1 LLHGSLG
8 YRFLWLHAPGWDS
21 SRTPGRLVTFAF
33 LGLALLGGLGAQ
45 DLVERLRRRTPG
57 RPELATI
64 VACVLVAAVLFEG
77 AGSVPD
83 PVIPSMPAGLA
94 SARPPLLELPTDPG
108 YDQIAMLWST
118 RGFPFIVNGQMSFV
132 PCLLARVRR
141 EVRSFPDA
149 ASIAML
155 RAIGVNT
162 VVLHT
167 DLAQGTPWA

>member
-1 LLHGSLG
+1 M
-8 YRFLWLHAPGWDS
+8 
-21 SRTPGRLVTFAF
+21 
-33 LGLALLGGLGAQ
+33 
-45 DLVERLRRRTPG
+45 
-57 RPELATI
+57 
-64 VACVLVAAVLFEG
+64 ACVLVAAVLFEG

-167 DLAQGTPWA
+167 DLAQGTPWAETVDRPTEGLGIGRREIGDEIIYSLGDRPSVRSGLNVGPCGPRSG